1 MTKIIRDIPS
11 GEVLTY
17 GQAAAMSGN
26 PGGARQ
32 TARLLHAA
40 SRTRGLPW
48 HRVVSA
54 GGFIRTP
61 EGTRELHRQLLQQE
75 GIVFAG
81 PWQVDM
87 NKSGQH

>member
-17 GQAAAMSGN
+17 GQAAAMAGN
-26 PGGARQ
+26 PRGALQ

-40 SRTRGLPW
+40 SRSRNLPW

-54 GGFIRTP
+54 GGYIRTP

-75 GIVFAG
+75 GVVFAG

-87 NKSGQH
+87 SKSGR